1 MSAAGVLILQT
12 LEITATSAGN
22 YVIEKALCKSREA
35 IREGLPIYQ
44 PLESGPVFPQK
55 VTRMI
60 AVAEE
65 TGDIDRMLPKI
76 AAFYESEVDAAAKA
90 LITIIEP
97 LMIVVVGGI
106 PIAMYLPPD
115 VPDHRANR
123 IRSCN
128 VLF

>member
-1 MSAAGVLILQT
+1 
-12 LEITATSAGN
+12 
-22 YVIEKALCKSREA
+22 
-35 IREGLPIYQ
+35 
-44 PLESGPVFPQK
+44 
-55 VTRMI
+55 MI
-60 AVAEE
+60 GVAEE
-65 TGDIDRMLPKI
+65 TGDIDGMLSKI

>member
-1 MSAAGVLILQT
+1 
-12 LEITATSAGN
+12 
-22 YVIEKALCKSREA
+22 
-35 IREGLPIYQ
+35 
-44 PLESGPVFPQK
+44 
-55 VTRMI
+55 MI

-65 TGDIDRMLPKI
+65 TGDIDGMLSKI
-76 AAFYESEVDAAAKA
+76 ADFYESEVGVAAKA

-106 PIAMYLPPD
+106 VGGITIAMYLLPD